1 MPWESCWARR
11 TAKPLALWTPPWRGW
26 PTTRWSGRTAP
37 GRSAWPHP
45 CSRRGTRLW
54 VWTIPWRSCWQARP
68 PRNCAHLFATLIR
81 EAELLGVLARGALS
95 PLGTALLEAD
105 MAGLTA
111 VCRRLL
117 PTATRTARIGADL
130 TAVVTG
136 TPSAP
141 LAALLDSVAD
151 RETSGTASVWRFSAG
166 SVRRALDAGHSPD
179 GLTADLAAVAS
190 GPLPQPL
197 SYLIADTARGHGRV
211 RIAPAACVIHGEEPA
226 LLTELAAHRKLGKL
240 GLRQLAPTVLV
251 SRSPIDA
258 TLAALRAE
266 GYAPVAET
274 ADGTVRIEKTRP
286 QRAAAV
292 PTPGGPARAPIAAAQ
307 SAMPRRLR
315 QPSTRTLWP
324 PGYSPPH
331 RPPRNPTLSAAGSL
345 SAPTPR
351 KSSPGTRSDC
361 PTPTSASSPMPST
374 PGQPSLSNTSPPPA
388 TAPYAPSVA
397 SNSTRPTWTPG
408 ATCGTTSASSPSP
421 ASTTSC
427 PRRTRSP
434 STPTHRARYT
444 LLHH

>member
-1 MPWESCWARR
+1 M
-11 TAKPLALWTPPWRGW
+11 
-26 PTTRWSGRTAP
+26 
-37 GRSAWPHP
+37 
-45 CSRRGTRLW
+45 
-54 VWTIPWRSCWQARP
+54 
-68 PRNCAHLFATLIR
+68 
-81 EAELLGVLARGALS
+81 GA
-95 PLGTALLEAD
+95 
-105 MAGLTA
+105 
-111 VCRRLL
+111 
-117 PTATRTARIGADL
+117 TARERAGVQGEPLPFCTRDPDE
-130 TAVVTG
+130 G
-136 TPSAP
+136 TMLELAPEWIRCLLRPGPARCPHEVPINAGSLAGPSRPSAP
-141 LAALLDSVAD
+141 GARTRRTEGRGVL
-151 RETSGTASVWRFSAG
+151 SGTAG

-211 RIAPAACVIHGEEPA
+211 RIAPAACVIHGEELA
-226 LLTELAAHRKLGKL
+226 LLTELAAHRKLGKLGKL

-258 TLAALRAE
+258 TLAVLRAE

-315 QPSTRTLWP
+315 RPSTRTPWP
-324 PGYSPPH
+324 PGCYPPH

-361 PTPTSASSPMPST
+361 PTPTSANSPMPST

-397 SNSTRPTWTPG
+397 SNSTRPTRTPG